1 MIQVRRGTG
10 ETGETGEYVDGTFQE
25 LVFRIMIICNNPME
39 SHDDHFHHQ
48 EQFNLYSL

>member
-25 LVFRIMIICNNPME
+25 LVFLISNNPME